1 MTKSSSWAKHHM
13 RENRNNQF
21 RPEQQELYKQ
31 LRAIRA
37 NSLLLMEYTIKYT
50 NEQGVNMVAIA
61 DIVDLTKKEVFR
73 LNGEIHNTNRAEIK
87 DWEQKIYLEQ
97 LGWKVTDI
105 ET

>member
-1 MTKSSSWAKHHM
+1 MTKSSSWAKYRM
-13 RENRNNQF
+13 RQNRNNQF
-21 RPEQQELYKQ
+21 RPEQIELYKQ

-37 NSLLLMEYTIKYT
+37 NSTLLMEYTIKYT
-50 NEQGVNMVAIA
+50 NEQGVDMIAIG

-87 DWEQKIYLEQ
+87 DWEQKEYLQ
-97 LGWKVTDI
+97 IAGWKVTDI

>member
-37 NSLLLMEYTIKYT
+37 NSTLLMEYTIKYT